1 VWLGPNAP
9 ADALDRLRA
18 AGLSIAGERNFDDEM
33 KRASG
38 GPNSTGLQF
47 LLAIGLL
54 CLILGGGGLGVA
66 ATVELRARGD
76 ELRSLR
82 RQGASRWVVA
92 RAGWQSYLM
101 TVAAGA
107 VIGAIAAAVAW
118 LATRDSLPVVDQL
131 VAGVPVPEWPGP
143 IAVWAWSGA
152 TGVLGLIAVALTIAL
167 SGATRTVSGRSRR

>member
-1 VWLGPNAP
+1 
-9 ADALDRLRA
+9 
-18 AGLSIAGERNFDDEM
+18 
-33 KRASG
+33 
-38 GPNSTGLQF
+38 
-47 LLAIGLL
+47 
-54 CLILGGGGLGVA
+54 
-66 ATVELRARGD
+66 
-76 ELRSLR
+76 
-82 RQGASRWVVA
+82 VVA